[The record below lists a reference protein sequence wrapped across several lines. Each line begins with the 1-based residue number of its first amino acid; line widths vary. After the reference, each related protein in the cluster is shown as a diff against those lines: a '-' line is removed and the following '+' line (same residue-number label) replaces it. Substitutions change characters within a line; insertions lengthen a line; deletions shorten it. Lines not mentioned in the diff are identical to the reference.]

1 MIDKYKI
8 GWLVLNLQLLVA
20 IITTYDHL
28 QRHLIVHNIFTFY
41 VLVILGSNLLF
52 YLFKKIKYFSLRAL
66 ICILLASLVSTI
78 VVVKYNKPHTDLTV
92 LTPYFLVIGYIIVIF
107 NLFVTTPLAVLLE
120 IILRWK
126 QKQN

>member
-41 VLVILGSNLLF
+41 VLVVLGSNLLF
-52 YLFKKIKYFSLRAL
+52 YLFKKIKYFSLRAF
-66 ICILLASLVSTI
+66 ICILLASLISTV
-78 VVVKYNKPHTDLTV
+78 VVVKYNKPHTDLT
-92 LTPYFLVIGYIIVIF
+92 LPMQYFLIIGYITIIF
-107 NLFVTTPLAVLLE
+107 NLFVTTPLAVLFE

-126 QKQN
+126 KKKR